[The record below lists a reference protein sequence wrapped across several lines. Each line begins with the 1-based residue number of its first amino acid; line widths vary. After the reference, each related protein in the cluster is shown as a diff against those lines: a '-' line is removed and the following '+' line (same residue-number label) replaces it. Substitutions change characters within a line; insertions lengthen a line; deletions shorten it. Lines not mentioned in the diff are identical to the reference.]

1 MKHIFGVLIVAAV
14 AGAGWWYALRP
25 VAAPSVADIAPV
37 SAEDAAGPG
46 PAQPLYEVVGEKSSA
61 QFSIYEMLRGK
72 PFTAVGKTGTVSGSM
87 ELDLEN
93 LAVSNLGTVRIN
105 ARTLTTD
112 SENRDRATA
121 RFILES
127 EKPENEFIEFVME
140 SIVPGATSS
149 VSIAGNLVIR
159 GTAKPAIFAG
169 TLIRE
174 KDGAVHIVA
183 RAEIKRSDYGL
194 TIPDIPFIADVADIV
209 GLEADIIMREVE
221 VQEKSE

>member
-1 MKHIFGVLIVAAV
+1 M
-14 AGAGWWYALRP
+14 
-25 VAAPSVADIAPV
+25 
-37 SAEDAAGPG
+37 
-46 PAQPLYEVVGEKSSA
+46 
-61 QFSIYEMLRGK
+61 
-72 PFTAVGKTGTVSGSM
+72 
-87 ELDLEN
+87 
-93 LAVSNLGTVRIN
+93 RIN
-105 ARTLTTD
+105 ARTLKTD

-149 VSIAGNLVIR
+149 VSIVGNLVIR

-169 TLIRE
+169 TLMRE
-174 KDGAVHIVA
+174 KGGTVHIA
-183 RAEIKRSDYGL
+183 AKAEIKRSEYGL

-209 GLEADIIMREVE
+209 SLEADIIAREVK